1 MEEFSGGSSAVVPK
15 GYLAVYVGEGLKRF
29 VIPMEDLGHQA
40 FGILLTE
47 AEEEFEFQ
55 QGVLKIP
62 CQVAV
67 FEKILKMMNKRRDA
81 PNAFHL
87 HDFRL
92 KTLKV
97 SYIVR
102 NHVTLPFIDDQHA
115 TSHRFL
121 GFAKALNDVL
131 DGMAKK
137 GLPIPPACQN

>member
-1 MEEFSGGSSAVVPK
+1 MVPK

-87 HDFRL
+87 HDFRQ
-92 KTLKV
+92 
-97 SYIVR
+97 R
-102 NHVTLPFIDDQHA
+102 
-115 TSHRFL
+115 RR
-121 GFAKALNDVL
+121 GE
-131 DGMAKK
+131 GERERKK
-137 GLPIPPACQN
+137 KRKRAPTDRSKGRGEEQRG